1 VSSRDERHHDDA
13 ELILTGRRFFGR
25 IRAFDLACPR
35 CDQVYQ
41 VGQGSRTKRAWDKQ
55 TGRFRCVCGCGLR
68 MNLGIL
74 GWNVSLGPGF
84 TPADAIPLNPYQAL
98 QLRELT
104 RAVFVGKKLPY
115 RGDQNRVIDAECSC
129 IRIEHDSECL
139 LHGRL
144 R

>member
-1 VSSRDERHHDDA
+1 MTHDDH
-13 ELILTGRRFFGR
+13 ELILTGKRFFGR

-41 VGQGSRTKRAWDKQ
+41 VGQGSRTMCAWDKR
-55 TGRFRCVCGCGLR
+55 TSRFRCVCGCGLR

-84 TPADAIPLNPYQAL
+84 TPADASPLNADQAA
-98 QLRELT
+98 QLRDLT
-104 RAVFVGKKLPY
+104 RGIFLGEKLPY
-115 RGDQNRVIDAECSC
+115 KGDQNRVIGETACSC
-129 IRIEHDSECL
+129 VRIDFDPGCP

>member
-1 VSSRDERHHDDA
+1 MKRHDDT
-13 ELILTGRRFFGR
+13 ELILTGKRMFGR

-41 VGQGSRTKRAWDKQ
+41 VGQGSRTMSAWNKR
-55 TGRFRCVCGCGLR
+55 TSRFNCACGCGLR

-74 GWNVSLGPGF
+74 AWNVTLGPGF
-84 TPADAIPLNPYQAL
+84 TPADAIPFTDEQATE
-98 QLRELT
+98 LRDLT
-104 RAVFVGKKLPY
+104 RGVFAGTRLPY
-115 RGDQNRVIDAECSC
+115 RGDQNRVIDKVCSC
-129 IRIEHDSECL
+129 IRIEHDAECP

>member
-1 VSSRDERHHDDA
+1 MTDRHIDH
-13 ELILTGRRFFGR
+13 ELILTGQRMFGR

-41 VGQGSRTKRAWDKQ
+41 VGQGTRTMSAWDRR
-55 TGRFRCVCGCGLR
+55 TNRFRCVCGCGLR

-84 TPADAIPLNPYQAL
+84 TPADASPLNAYQAKE
-98 QLRELT
+98 LRDLT
-104 RAVFVGKKLPY
+104 RGVFAGTRLPY
-115 RGDQNRVIDAECSC
+115 KGDQNRVIDQVCSCVKIEHDAECS
-129 IRIEHDSECL
+129 